1 MAYTITFKPLR
12 SANTTY
18 ILSIGGGTGSIALKG
33 AAQPFTTQEDDN
45 DDQFTP
51 LRTQSG
57 YIRIVDDGKD
67 VNGNSLGNDWWKS
80 LVPETDTDRPITLS
94 KIVNNVSTIV
104 WQGFMQ
110 AQNFSGTLY
119 GNPQEREFPIQC
131 PLAALSASDVDA
143 TNRELKNFAYIIKQA
158 FDNIVNAG
166 IVIRNYVFQGGSI
179 AQSWLLMLIDWQN
192 FISNTDDGLEG
203 KYDNQRIIQDVCSY
217 WGWTCRVNGQ
227 DVIFSCADDNV
238 ALPGVL
244 VLTQAQL
251 NSMAEGTAS
260 GTTTGTFLSALSLGG
275 DIFSSKNQGDF
286 RVRGYSKAVVTAD
299 GSPAEKEIIGFAP
312 ESVEKLMK
320 GRTSYVIQD
329 GDSFVYYTEDLTSF
343 TSDYI
348 DGSCRS
354 GYASFNLTQIR
365 KTRQESNADILDTI
379 KILKS
384 YSSSSAQAYASL
396 VTKFHHSYYDEGSST
411 DMFNNGGLFLKGKIY
426 RKANQYD
433 DHADN
438 NESWGNKTMYMRVG
452 VGKDRNHCKWWT
464 GSAWSS
470 TVSSFMVAIGNL
482 DDSLYI
488 KTTNGQTV
496 SHSINI
502 PTNELNL
509 TGLVFVEFLGSD
521 DMPED
526 SGQRSFDIHD
536 FSIEFVRS
544 TMRYEITGGGTSA
557 NGGRNFGGTKKYRV
571 IEREG
576 SREYVAKNES
586 KVRQPWNADVIY
598 AADNDMEF
606 GYGVILNPNGSQ
618 IGKQSY
624 GTNQEWPEQHL
635 ANRVAA
641 YWSTAKRKLQL
652 ELRTDLVPV
661 ITPRNTVTVDGTTFY
676 PISIGNDFWNDITML
691 TLLEI

>member
-1 MAYTITFKPLR
+1 
-12 SANTTY
+12 
-18 ILSIGGGTGSIALKG
+18 
-33 AAQPFTTQEDDN
+33 
-45 DDQFTP
+45 
-51 LRTQSG
+51 
-57 YIRIVDDGKD
+57 
-67 VNGNSLGNDWWKS
+67 
-80 LVPETDTDRPITLS
+80 
-94 KIVNNVSTIV
+94 
-104 WQGFMQ
+104 
-110 AQNFSGTLY
+110 
-119 GNPQEREFPIQC
+119 
-131 PLAALSASDVDA
+131 
-143 TNRELKNFAYIIKQA
+143 
-158 FDNIVNAG
+158 
-166 IVIRNYVFQGGSI
+166 
-179 AQSWLLMLIDWQN
+179 
-192 FISNTDDGLEG
+192 
-203 KYDNQRIIQDVCSY
+203 
-217 WGWTCRVNGQ
+217 
-227 DVIFSCADDNV
+227 
-238 ALPGVL
+238 
-244 VLTQAQL
+244 
-251 NSMAEGTAS
+251 
-260 GTTTGTFLSALSLGG
+260 
-275 DIFSSKNQGDF
+275 
-286 RVRGYSKAVVTAD
+286 
-299 GSPAEKEIIGFAP
+299 
-312 ESVEKLMK
+312 
-320 GRTSYVIQD
+320 
-329 GDSFVYYTEDLTSF
+329 
-343 TSDYI
+343 
-348 DGSCRS
+348 
-354 GYASFNLTQIR
+354 
-365 KTRQESNADILDTI
+365 
-379 KILKS
+379 
-384 YSSSSAQAYASL
+384 
-396 VTKFHHSYYDEGSST
+396 
-411 DMFNNGGLFLKGKIY
+411 
-426 RKANQYD
+426 
-433 DHADN
+433 
-438 NESWGNKTMYMRVG
+438 
-452 VGKDRNHCKWWT
+452 
-464 GSAWSS
+464 
-470 TVSSFMVAIGNL
+470 MVAIGNL

-576 SREYVAKNES
+576 SREYVAKNEN